1 MQLQLFFYFIFMD
14 GNVELLDFPIPEDLS
29 KRKIIKVVGVGGG
42 GCNAASNMFRE
53 GIDGVSFCV
62 CDTNTSSLNS
72 SPVPHKVLLGKTG
85 LGAGA
90 DPERGRKEAELNTE
104 ELKRLF
110 SDGTQMAFI
119 TAGMGSGTGTGAA
132 PFVAGVARQM
142 GILTIGIVTLPF
154 YFEKRRKILKA
165 LKGLEEMRKN
175 VDALLIINNQQICN
189 VYNSEHIPVTE
200 AFRRADQ
207 VLCNATRSISEL
219 ITITGNIDTD
229 FRDVETTMRNGGG
242 AIMAMGRAS
251 GQHRVE
257 KAFEDALNSPLL
269 YGSDI
274 DKAQRILFNIYTS
287 SEAELYVD
295 EMDEI
300 DAFTDSLNPDID
312 VIWGIAR
319 DDSLGQDV
327 KLTILATGFEN
338 RLWDEE
344 KMKELDLTDGE
355 YLNMIIEKLY
365 GKGRRQTKR
374 NTVETT
380 PADIC
385 EAAADTENSDGQE
398 CGDARNDD
406 DNVMKDELPSSRHI
420 VDKMKEYWR
429 KFSTTIFEDHDE

>member
-1 MQLQLFFYFIFMD
+1 MEENL
-14 GNVELLDFPIPEDLS
+14 GLLDFPIPEDLS

-62 CDTNTSSLNS
+62 CDTNTASLNS

-90 DPERGRKEAELNTE
+90 DPERGRKEAELNVE
-104 ELKRLF
+104 ELQRLF

-312 VIWGIAR
+312 VIWGIAQ
-319 DDSLGQDV
+319 DDTLGQDV

-338 RLWDEE
+338 KLWDED

-365 GKGRRQTKR
+365 GKGRRKQ
-374 NTVETT
+374 
-380 PADIC
+380 
-385 EAAADTENSDGQE
+385 
-398 CGDARNDD
+398 NDD
-406 DNVMKDELPSSRHI
+406 IRNMEKQEMKELADKADESHEQETDSVIVDDNDVEKEELPSSKHI
-420 VDKMKEYWR
+420 VDKMKDYWK

>member
-1 MQLQLFFYFIFMD
+1 MPFEVAEDQE
-14 GNVELLDFPIPEDLS
+14 NVVQ
-29 KRKIIKVVGVGGG
+29 IKVVGVGGG
-42 GCNAASNMFRE
+42 GGNAVNRMVDA
-53 GIDGVSFCV
+53 GVRGVEFIAI
-62 CDTNTSSLNS
+62 NTDKAALIKSKANQ
-72 SPVPHKVLLGKTG
+72 KIQIGEKTTSG
-85 LGAGA
+85 MGAGGNPDNGRAAAEESRDEITAAIRTA
-90 DPERGRKEAELNTE
+90 D
-104 ELKRLF
+104 
-110 SDGTQMAFI
+110 MIFI

-132 PFVAGVARQM
+132 PFVAGVAKQM

-374 NTVETT
+374 NAVETT
-380 PADIC
+380 PADIF

-398 CGDARNDD
+398 CGDARNDE

-420 VDKMKEYWR
+420 VEKMKEYWR